1 MIQHRTK
8 PAEGLHMKKIGCLL
22 MLLCAAAL
30 LLCACR
36 AQEAPADPPGSD
48 TPEIV
53 DPQEAA
59 QPAGIDGPLLTVH
72 DGVQDI
78 DAYESFLWSTQW
90 QDDGSGISADGMDPE
105 SVIREDANRIPV
117 LRYDGLLFF
126 TCREDAE
133 VMEKSLQIYAD
144 GSMQM
149 ISQFADLNGDWL
161 SELKSRGPG
170 KYWCCQKVR
179 VQGQYV
185 PAANDYNSSCYA
197 CLFCLEIPP
206 AEEEAVPEEYLELFG
221 DLPSVPAEELRNE
234 PVVVTDQEA
243 RIYNKRLLDDFYA
256 KVQEGTPAEVMLAC
270 YPGGEEYADKPVLVS
285 LRYDG
290 SKIRMIEDYSRAGF
304 GSGSDYNSDTFSYAM
319 VFDSGREEFLLLSDK
334 RFDDY
339 DAYQA
344 ALEAMKEDET
354 EERMAW
360 LEYHPEV
367 VLYWKKVM
375 PE

>member
-1 MIQHRTK
+1 MVMNRTN
-8 PAEGLHMKKIGCLL
+8 PAEGLQMKRICGLL
-22 MLLCAAAL
+22 LLLCAAAL

-36 AQEAPADPPGSD
+36 AQEDPADPQENLD
-48 TPEIV
+48 TSEIV
-53 DPQEAA
+53 DSQQAA
-59 QPAGIDGPLLTVH
+59 QPARIDGPLLTVH
-72 DGVQDI
+72 GGVQDI
-78 DAYESFLWSTQW
+78 DAYESFLWSTEW

-105 SVIREDANRIPV
+105 DVIRENANRIPV
-117 LRYDGLLFF
+117 VRCDGYPFF

-133 VMEKSLQIYAD
+133 VMGKSLQIYAD
-144 GSMQM
+144 PSMQPVM
-149 ISQFADLNGDWL
+149 ENADLGGNWL

-185 PAANDYNSSCYA
+185 PAANDYNSSCYV

-206 AEEEAVPEEYLELFG
+206 AEEEVVPEEYLELFG
-221 DLPSVPAEELRNE
+221 DFPSVPAEELRNE

-243 RIYNKRLLDDFYA
+243 RIYNKRFLDDFYA

-290 SKIRMIEDYSRAGF
+290 SKIRMIEDYSRTGF

-319 VFDSGREEFLLLSDK
+319 VFDSGRWEFLLLSDK

-339 DAYQA
+339 DAYQT

-354 EERMAW
+354 ERMAW